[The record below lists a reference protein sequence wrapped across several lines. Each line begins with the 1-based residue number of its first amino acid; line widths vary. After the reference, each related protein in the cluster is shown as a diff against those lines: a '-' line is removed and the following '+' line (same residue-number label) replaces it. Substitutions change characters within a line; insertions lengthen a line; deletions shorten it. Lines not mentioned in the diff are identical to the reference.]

1 MSAADILAG
10 LLRINLAAGAAILA
24 VIALRKLIRPWFGA
38 RLAYGLWLL
47 PVLAG
52 AAVLLPAREVLVE
65 RPTTTGIHQVLQAG
79 AAMGMDPL
87 VLLLGAWLAGV
98 VVAILIMVCLQHRFM
113 KQARAGAV
121 GPAVVGV
128 IAPHILTPPDFAE
141 RYSPAEQTLVLAHEQ
156 AHIARQDSRLNGLCA
171 GAQCL
176 FWFNPLIH
184 LAARLMRIDQEL
196 ACDEAVV
203 SRFPAARRA
212 YAEVLVKAQLAFLP
226 LPLGCYWP
234 PATEH
239 PLVERIA
246 MLRQKGGGPARRSA
260 GAAALATLCASAGLA
275 AWASQPPDVRFIT
288 LGPERVAAAHGSGAQ
303 TPSEGSAAPRPVKV
317 VARDHRSNQTSLPAA
332 SQTIIAAQGDAPMT
346 ADGAVAETGAA
357 SSPSVQIAT
366 AELAPPDQDG
376 PPIAEPAAL
385 QPALAAT
392 PALINISQK
401 TGLADDQDQ
410 ILCKVQAITGS
421 RFTKHL
427 CMTKSEWK
435 RQQRRML
442 SFERLW
448 LLDPSGY
455 AAAEY

>member
-1 MSAADILAG
+1 
-10 LLRINLAAGAAILA
+10 
-24 VIALRKLIRPWFGA
+24 
-38 RLAYGLWLL
+38 
-47 PVLAG
+47 
-52 AAVLLPAREVLVE
+52 
-65 RPTTTGIHQVLQAG
+65 
-79 AAMGMDPL
+79 
-87 VLLLGAWLAGV
+87 
-98 VVAILIMVCLQHRFM
+98 
-113 KQARAGAV
+113 
-121 GPAVVGV
+121 
-128 IAPHILTPPDFAE
+128 
-141 RYSPAEQTLVLAHEQ
+141 
-156 AHIARQDSRLNGLCA
+156 
-171 GAQCL
+171 
-176 FWFNPLIH
+176 
-184 LAARLMRIDQEL
+184 
-196 ACDEAVV
+196 
-203 SRFPAARRA
+203 
-212 YAEVLVKAQLAFLP
+212 
-226 LPLGCYWP
+226 
-234 PATEH
+234 
-239 PLVERIA
+239 
-246 MLRQKGGGPARRSA
+246 
-260 GAAALATLCASAGLA
+260 
-275 AWASQPPDVRFIT
+275 
-288 LGPERVAAAHGSGAQ
+288 
-303 TPSEGSAAPRPVKV
+303 
-317 VARDHRSNQTSLPAA
+317 
-332 SQTIIAAQGDAPMT
+332 MT